1 MPIVD
6 EDEIKIISNEVQEI
20 ISYRPVWLVRN
31 GIVLFLLIIAALL
44 GATFFIRYPDIIHVN
59 AKLTSINAPKEIKTK
74 TDGKLIRLK
83 VKEGNMVFKNDIIGF
98 MESRANAD
106 EMILFSKVIDSMQL
120 LLNKNETEIAINYFN
135 AITIK
140 HAKAFP
146 PAAGEIEGAVSTFM
160 QSFNLFSQYLSKGYY
175 LQKKKM
181 LTGDIVYLQQ
191 LYSNL
196 QDQKQLQEQDLLLA
210 KQTLDANKS
219 LNDDKVISALD
230 YRNEKSKFIGKSL
243 TIPQITSAIIN
254 NGSSRHEKEKEI
266 AQLENEILQQ
276 KGIFVQSLNVLKA
289 QLEEWKNKYV
299 LIAPIS
305 GSISFANFY
314 QENQQ
319 IKMNETICYINPENT
334 QYFAQV
340 LIPQSNFGKIKAG
353 QKVLLKLLAY
363 PYQEFGPVKGRLDFI
378 SNIPTDSGYLAKV
391 ILPMGLKTNYKLNIQ
406 YHEGM
411 LAQGEIVTADTK
423 LSDRLFYQF
432 KSLIKN

>member
-1 MPIVD
+1 MATET

-20 ISYRPVWLVRN
+20 ISCRPVWLVRN

-44 GATFFIRYPDIIHVN
+44 GATFFIRYPDIIHAN
-59 AKLTSINAPKEIKTK
+59 AKLTSINAPKEIITK
-74 TDGKLIRLK
+74 TDGKLISLK
-83 VKEGNMVFKNDIIGF
+83 VKEGNMVVKNDIIGF
-98 MESRANAD
+98 MESRANAE
-106 EMILFSKVIDSMQL
+106 EMILFSKVIDSMQS

-135 AITIK
+135 AIAMK
-140 HAKAFP
+140 KATTFP

-160 QSFNLFSQYLSKGYY
+160 QSCNLFSQYLSKGYY

-181 LTGDIVYLQQ
+181 LTDDIVYLQQ

-196 QDQKQLQEQDLLLA
+196 QEQKQLQEQDLLLA

-289 QLEEWKNKYV
+289 QLEEWKSKFL

-305 GSISFANFY
+305 GSIAYANFY

-363 PYQEFGPVKGRLDFI
+363 PYQEFGAVKGRLDFI
-378 SNIPTDSGYLAKV
+378 SNIPTV
-391 ILPMGLKTNYKLNIQ
+391 
-406 YHEGM
+406 
-411 LAQGEIVTADTK
+411 VTWQ
-423 LSDRLFYQF
+423 RLFCPWG
-432 KSLIKN
+432 